1 MNFILILKFRDILS
15 SIEEI
20 KFYDILPTFKHVHE
34 TLFSIKML
42 KSEVEQLDEAFG
54 KIFNDEPQQSVIDNL
69 KKKHGLLV
77 NDNKDYD
84 ALGMVI

>member
-1 MNFILILKFRDILS
+1 
-15 SIEEI
+15 
-20 KFYDILPTFKHVHE
+20 
-34 TLFSIKML
+34 ML

-54 KIFNDEPQQSVIDNL
+54 KIFNDEPQQNVIDNL

-77 NDNKDYD
+77 NNDNKNYERLD

>member
-1 MNFILILKFRDILS
+1 MPS
-15 SIEEI
+15 SREQNQPRRLVEGGRRQSQ
-20 KFYDILPTFKHVHE
+20 E
-34 TLFSIKML
+34 TKSSMKIL

-77 NDNKDYD
+77 NDDKNYERLD

>member
-1 MNFILILKFRDILS
+1 M
-15 SIEEI
+15 IEEI
-20 KFYDILPTFKHVHE
+20 PPTFKKSLKYVHE
-34 TLFSIKML
+34 TLTFMKML

-54 KIFNDEPQQSVIDNL
+54 KIFNDEPQQNVIDNL

-77 NDNKDYD
+77 NNDNKNYERLD

>member
-1 MNFILILKFRDILS
+1 ML
-15 SIEEI
+15 EEI
-20 KFYDILPTFKHVHE
+20 PPTFKTSLNCVHE
-34 TLFSIKML
+34 TLTPMKML

-77 NDNKDYD
+77 NDNKNYERLD
-84 ALGMVI
+84 ALGNMVV

>member
-1 MNFILILKFRDILS
+1 M
-15 SIEEI
+15 IEEI
-20 KFYDILPTFKHVHE
+20 PPTFKKSLKCVHE
-34 TLFSIKML
+34 TLTSMKML

-54 KIFNDEPQQSVIDNL
+54 KIFNDEPQQNVIDNL

-77 NDNKDYD
+77 NNDNKNYERLD